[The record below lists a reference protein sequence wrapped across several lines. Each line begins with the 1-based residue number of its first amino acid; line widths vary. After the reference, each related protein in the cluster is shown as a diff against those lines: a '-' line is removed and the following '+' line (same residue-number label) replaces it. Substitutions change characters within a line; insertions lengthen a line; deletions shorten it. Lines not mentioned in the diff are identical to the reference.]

1 MRAVAA
7 PVGLTLAV
15 AAVAC
20 GGSPPEGC
28 YSEAMRVD
36 YQVNHGKD
44 GDPSFGRAVLAEG
57 DGSTEWT
64 VRGGFPGTPS
74 GAGFT
79 IPDRVPLQARVWD
92 GNEDGHPDFMERWE
106 GDVWEHWHGRVTLCD
121 VATKATIT
129 IGRWEHWMRDPDS
142 EADLVSWNEFRVVDM
157 DVGHATGS
165 EIQRVVA
172 LFDGLFADALKLQAP
187 RPAALEE

>member
-7 PVGLTLAV
+7 LVGLTLAV

-79 IPDRVPLQARVWD
+79 IPDGVPLQARVWD

-129 IGRWEHWMRDPDS
+129 S
-142 EADLVSWNEFRVVDM
+142 
-157 DVGHATGS
+157 
-165 EIQRVVA
+165 
-172 LFDGLFADALKLQAP
+172 
-187 RPAALEE
+187 